1 MCGDLV
7 SSGQQAAQTA
17 QQAAFGQALTRFFQE
32 EALILTD
39 LAPAAARDYVRAL
52 WFEGK
57 RSGWPC
63 ANGAMEE
70 LMRQFLA
77 GSIQPTR
84 DPQPQAA
91 HAAMSATRAVLVAAI
106 GPASAAVVADRAL
119 TAALTA
125 FPAARD
131 PLTNMLA

>member
-1 MCGDLV
+1 MCGDLLN
-7 SSGQQAAQTA
+7 GEQPMLQAAIQPTL
-17 QQAAFGQALTRFFQE
+17 GQALTRFFQE
-32 EALILTD
+32 EALMLAD

-63 ANGAMEE
+63 ASGAMEE
-70 LMRQFLA
+70 LMAQFLA
-77 GSIQPTR
+77 GRISPTR

-91 HAAMSATRAVLVAAI
+91 RAAVHATRAVLVAAI

-119 TAALTA
+119 VAAITA

-131 PLTNMLA
+131 PLTSMLA